1 MSGRIIASSLFSY
14 REVHRTIVGLIE
26 LNLIRAIR
34 EIRGKISIMSENV
47 VGIELPKG
55 LFAGK
60 TAIVTGAS
68 RGVGRATALRLA
80 EGGANVVVNYLN
92 NDPEGFETSRQ
103 SQARGV
109 QSFPIKGDTSD
120 FLQARRVANKTVEEF
135 GAIDL
140 LVLNAGI
147 WEGAPIEEMSEETW
161 NRVLNTNLKSAWA
174 MSKACVPAM
183 KKRESGAIVL
193 VSSTAGQRGEANYSN
208 YAASKGGQISFTKA
222 LASELCPK
230 IRVNCVAPGWIET
243 AMVRPVFE
251 DKDYEQSVI
260 ESIPLKRIA
269 TTDDIALSI
278 CFLLSPWARHITGEI
293 LNVNGGAVLCG

>member
-1 MSGRIIASSLFSY
+1 
-14 REVHRTIVGLIE
+14 
-26 LNLIRAIR
+26 
-34 EIRGKISIMSENV
+34 MSEKPV
-47 VGIELPKG
+47 EIKLPAN
-55 LFAGK
+55 LFQGK

-80 EGGANVVVNYLN
+80 ESGANVVVNYLSADEKAN
-92 NDPEGFETSRQ
+92 NVVELCKEK
-103 SQARGV
+103 GV
-109 QSFPIKGDTSD
+109 DAIAVQGDVSLWLD
-120 FLQARRVANKTVEEF
+120 AHNLANKAIEKF
-135 GAIDL
+135 GRIDL

-161 NRVLNTNLKSAWA
+161 NRVLNTNLKAAWA

-251 DKDYEQSVI
+251 DESYKQSVLN
-260 ESIPLKRIA
+260 SIPLNRMA
-269 TTDDIALSI
+269 MTDDVALSI
-278 CFLLSPWARHITGEI
+278 CFLLSDWSRHITGEI
-293 LNVNGGAVLCG
+293 LNINGGAVLCG

>member
-1 MSGRIIASSLFSY
+1 
-14 REVHRTIVGLIE
+14 
-26 LNLIRAIR
+26 
-34 EIRGKISIMSENV
+34 MSEKPV
-47 VGIELPKG
+47 EIKLPSN
-55 LFAGK
+55 LFQDK

-80 EGGANVVVNYLN
+80 EAGANVVVNYL
-92 NDPEGFETSRQ
+92 SREDAANEVVKECE
-103 SQARGV
+103 SRGV
-109 QSFPIKGDTSD
+109 RAIAVQGDVSEW
-120 FLQARRVANKTVEEF
+120 QAAFNIASKAQEKF
-135 GAIDL
+135 GRIDL

-161 NRVLNTNLKSAWA
+161 NKVLNTNLKAAWA

-183 KKRESGAIVL
+183 KRQEKGAIVL

-251 DKDYEQSVI
+251 DENYKATVI
-260 ESIPLKRIA
+260 NSIPLKRMA
-269 TTDDIALSI
+269 ATDDVALSI
-278 CFLLSPWARHITGEI
+278 CFLLSDWSRHITGEI

>member
-1 MSGRIIASSLFSY
+1 
-14 REVHRTIVGLIE
+14 
-26 LNLIRAIR
+26 
-34 EIRGKISIMSENV
+34 MSE
-47 VGIELPKG
+47 LPVEIQLPTN
-55 LFAGK
+55 LFLGK

-80 EGGANVVVNYLN
+80 EAGANVVVNYLN
-92 NDPEGFETSRQ
+92 AEERAGNTVALCKEL
-103 SQARGV
+103 GV
-109 QSFPIKGDTSD
+109 DAIAVQGDVSEWSAAQN
-120 FLQARRVANKTVEEF
+120 LAKAALEKF
-135 GAIDL
+135 GRIDL

-161 NRVLNTNLKSAWA
+161 NRVMNTNLKAAWA
-174 MSKACVPAM
+174 MTKACVPAM
-183 KKRESGAIVL
+183 KKQEKGAIVL

-251 DKDYEQSVI
+251 DEAYKQSVI
-260 ESIPLKRIA
+260 NSIPLKRMA
-269 TTDDIALSI
+269 MTDDVALSI
-278 CFLLSPWARHITGEI
+278 CFLLSDWSRHITGEI
-293 LNVNGGAVLCG
+293 LNINGGAVLCG